1 MKTTDSQWRMQGDF
15 RQILFTI
22 AMLIMNSFST
32 PVVAQSLG
40 QGRVTTA
47 EGLPLSDV
55 AVTLKGRPTYISD
68 ANGNFLYA
76 IDEGMY
82 VVERIEKP
90 GYRLVSPQL
99 PFAQKEGNVLHII
112 MEAAESSEQR
122 AVREKGA
129 SLYGRVI
136 ECERL
141 KLYGDGAAL
150 MIERANLDTMNVRW
164 QYQAGDYMHRYGD
177 YATAQQYY
185 NRAIYK
191 ALELYGEKNQH
202 LAICYQLYGDNYFVW
217 KVWGENS
224 VLNYAEAKTYYQRAG
239 HFWYSLYGENNN
251 YTAQIYNKIG
261 MCWYKLEN
269 DKNAKECFLKAL
281 EVLKTI
287 PDAEPVLMADTY
299 VNLVQIASE
308 ENDKKATLDY
318 LNEALKYQRMATGE
332 MSQEVAQ
339 VYLKLVAYYY
349 AVNDYE
355 KTMELLHRILAIEK
369 YLFGESSELYLKVQR
384 QIDLLKK
391 EMGE

>member
-1 MKTTDSQWRMQGDF
+1 M
-15 RQILFTI
+15 
-22 AMLIMNSFST
+22 
-32 PVVAQSLG
+32 
-40 QGRVTTA
+40 
-47 EGLPLSDV
+47 
-55 AVTLKGRPTYISD
+55 
-68 ANGNFLYA
+68 
-76 IDEGMY
+76 
-82 VVERIEKP
+82 
-90 GYRLVSPQL
+90 
-99 PFAQKEGNVLHII
+99 
-112 MEAAESSEQR
+112 
-122 AVREKGA
+122 
-129 SLYGRVI
+129 
-136 ECERL
+136 
-141 KLYGDGAAL
+141 
-150 MIERANLDTMNVRW
+150 
-164 QYQAGDYMHRYGD
+164 
-177 YATAQQYY
+177 
-185 NRAIYK
+185 
-191 ALELYGEKNQH
+191 
-202 LAICYQLYGDNYFVW
+202 
-217 KVWGENS
+217 
-224 VLNYAEAKTYYQRAG
+224 
-239 HFWYSLYGENNN
+239 ENNN